1 MALTALLFNYKDNA
15 NHMTK
20 NTDINTAAQT
30 DISANIDTSTPT
42 EALAAE
48 LDITPVAEPVD
59 NAPLENN
66 ANLDNDHDSDSEN
79 DSAIEAFFAPSS
91 NPVQADGFKTGYV
104 AIVGR
109 PNVGKSTLMN
119 HMLGQKLSITSRKPQ
134 TTRHR
139 IHGILSN
146 DEMQA
151 VFVDT
156 PGIHRNEVRAINERM
171 NKAAVSALVDVDLVL
186 FVVDSD
192 QWRDDDLLTLQKLG
206 NTDLTV
212 VLVINK
218 ADTLKDKGALLPLIE
233 TFSAS
238 FDFADIVP
246 VSALKNQNLERLQQV
261 IASHL
266 PVADP
271 IYDTEQ
277 ITDRSE
283 RFLASEIIR
292 EKIMR
297 SAGDEVPYDLTVQID
312 AFKDEPAHTDPKTGR
327 PRKAVTFIDAT
338 IYVER
343 GGQKA
348 IVIGDKGQRIKQV
361 GMDARKDMEQ
371 LFDKKIMLTLW
382 VKVKRGWSDD
392 ERALTSLGY

>member
-1 MALTALLFNYKDNA
+1 MSNHNDLPLNNEDNA
-15 NHMTK
+15 KNMTENTNTSSTQNHAESNNARLNDTK
-20 NTDINTAAQT
+20 LNVD
-30 DISANIDTSTPT
+30 STKDAT
-42 EALAAE
+42 
-48 LDITPVAEPVD
+48 
-59 NAPLENN
+59 LENN
-66 ANLDNDHDSDSEN
+66 AIEDNALEN
-79 DSAIEAFFAPSS
+79 DTAIEEFFSP
-91 NPVQADGFKTGYV
+91 NNNVHMVDGFKTGYV

-119 HMLGQKLSITSRKPQ
+119 HLLGQKLSITSRKPQ

-206 NTDLTV
+206 DTNLTV

-218 ADTLKDKGALLPLIE
+218 ADTLKDKGSVLPLIE
-233 TFSAS
+233 TFSDS

-246 VSALKNQNLERLQQV
+246 VSALKNQNLDRLQEV

-266 PVADP
+266 PIADP

-312 AFKDEPAHTDPKTGR
+312 GFKDEAAHIDPKTGR
-327 PRKAVTFIDAT
+327 PRKACTFIDAT

-343 GGQKA
+343 SGQKA